1 VILCETYRDFLY
13 GPKRFHIFI
22 KKKNKKINPF
32 DKSKDMAMPFF
43 VKLMY
48 NFKIHGVN
56 KKENNR

>member
-1 VILCETYRDFLY
+1 MV
-13 GPKRFHIFI
+13 PKRFHIFI